1 MWTKRIIVITND
13 SLPAIAEIETE
24 EVNPPP
30 KKKNFIRVYLRI
42 LLRKSWLIISTTLLT
57 TTTAVVLSS
66 SKSSTYRGNFY
77 LLVEPITAAARLT
90 NPSTLA
96 RTGGI
101 PQEDLI
107 ALDYPT
113 NLIFLQSPSMTR
125 RIAEDV
131 HKKLP
136 NRTVDAIWSDLRDNF
151 FVEWVKSTSNGATK
165 IFIVSY
171 SGKDPQEVQAVLD
184 IAAQTFVQYS
194 SQDRET
200 SIKAGVKF
208 IDKQLPPLQNNLNN
222 LKNKQRQIR
231 EQYELVNPANR
242 NVELLQQL
250 DTLIQ
255 RKSVL
260 QEQLIS
266 LKTLASTLGKQLG
279 ISSQDAL
286 VLASLNQDPE
296 RVSLQRELLELRSQ
310 LANNQSI
317 YTAKSVRIIA
327 LETRSQIIEDS
338 LKKRTDKL
346 LKEFSSTISNNSPL
360 LSSFQDPT
368 RLKLIEQFIDTT
380 NQIKALES
388 QLPSLS
394 IQEQQLNA
402 IIQKLPAITNQYT
415 ALERE
420 IKLTEEV
427 LDKLLIQRET
437 LKVESAQELPW
448 QLISKPQV
456 PLGAD
461 GKPIGEPPNR
471 KKMLMAGAGGGLIFS
486 ILLSLLWEKQKNS
499 FLSPDDIEDVLGLP
513 LIGKVPRYKS
523 VDTEKIA
530 LVIPEASEELETSEK
545 LETPEKLEASKELET
560 SEELETSDTQDQESF
575 NEPPLQDHWP
585 IFSKVFDDIYTE
597 LCFYYR
603 NPSLRSLAISSV
615 EAEDGQSTIAINL
628 AITAAEQGKR
638 VLFVDTNRNNS
649 KICEW
654 LNLTEKKGL
663 NYLLTHDVDLESVI
677 QQDSNHKNLFLI
689 TNGAEDL
696 TPPKRLWSPK
706 MEYLISEF
714 QENFDLVIY
723 DLPHFHQTTDV
734 YFISACT
741 DGMLM
746 VIGVN
751 KTSQSA
757 TKEALAKADDLQFPI
772 LGAIANFV

>member
-1 MWTKRIIVITND
+1 MTTND
-13 SLPAIAEIETE
+13 SLPAIAEIGTE
-24 EVNPPP
+24 EVNPAP
-30 KKKNFIRVYLRI
+30 KKKSFIRVYLRI
-42 LLRKSWLIISTTLLT
+42 LLRKSWLIASITLLT

-66 SKSSTYRGNFY
+66 SKTSTYKGNFY

-90 NPSTLA
+90 NPSTFT

-136 NRTVDAIWSDLRDNF
+136 NRTVDAIWNDLRNNF
-151 FVEWVKSTSNGATK
+151 FVEWVKSPSDGATK

-171 SGKDPQEVQAVLD
+171 SGTDPQEVQAVLD
-184 IAAQTFVQYS
+184 IAAQTFVKYS
-194 SQDRET
+194 AEDRET

-208 IDKQLPPLQNNLNN
+208 IDKQLPPLQKNLSN

-231 EQYELVNPANR
+231 QQYELVNPANR
-242 NVELLQQL
+242 NDELLQQL
-250 DTLIQ
+250 DALTQ

-260 QEQLIS
+260 EEQLIS
-266 LKTLASTLGKQLG
+266 VRTLAATLGSQLG

-296 RVSLQRELLELRSQ
+296 RISLQRELLDIQSQ

-317 YTAKSVRIIA
+317 YTEKSVRIIA
-327 LETRSQIIEDS
+327 LETRSRIIQNL
-338 LKKRTDKL
+338 LKKRTNEL
-346 LKEFSSTISNNSPL
+346 LKQFSSPISNNSPL

-368 RLKLIEQFIDTT
+368 RLRLIEQFIDTT
-380 NQIKALES
+380 NKIKALES
-388 QLPSLS
+388 QFPYLRV
-394 IQEQQLNA
+394 QEQKLNT
-402 IIQKLPAITNQYT
+402 IIQKLPTITNQYT

-420 IKLTEEV
+420 IKLTEDV

-448 QLISKPQV
+448 QLVSKPQI
-456 PLGAD
+456 PLDAD
-461 GKPIGEPPNR
+461 GKPIGEPPDR
-471 KKMLMAGAGGGLIFS
+471 KKMLMAGAGGGLIFG
-486 ILLSLLWEKQKNS
+486 ILLSLLLEKQKNAFVS
-499 FLSPDDIEDVLGLP
+499 ANDIEDILGLP
-513 LIGKVPRYKS
+513 VIGKVPRYQS
-523 VDTEKIA
+523 LEMENIT
-530 LVIPEASEELETSEK
+530 LVIPEISEKVETPEELEISEKVETSEELEISEK
-545 LETPEKLEASKELET
+545 VET
-560 SEELETSDTQDQESF
+560 SEELETSDTQDKESLK
-575 NEPPLQDHWP
+575 EPPLQDNWP
-585 IFSKVFDDIYTE
+585 IFATVFDDIYTE

-649 KICEW
+649 KIGEW

-663 NYLLTHDVDLESVI
+663 DYLLTHDVALESVI
-677 QQDSNHKNLFLI
+677 QEDPNHKNLYLI
-689 TNGAEDL
+689 TNESEDT
-696 TPPKRLWSPK
+696 TPLKRLWSPK

-714 QENFDLVIY
+714 QEKFDLVIY

-741 DGMLM
+741 DGMIL
-746 VIGVN
+746 VIGVK

>member
-1 MWTKRIIVITND
+1 MTTND
-13 SLPAIAEIETE
+13 SFPAIAETETE
-24 EVNPPP
+24 EVSLPP
-30 KKKNFIRVYLRI
+30 KKKSFIRVYLRI
-42 LLRKSWLIISTTLLT
+42 VLRKSWLIVSITLLT

-66 SKSSTYRGNFY
+66 SKSSTYKGNFY
-77 LLVEPITAAARLT
+77 LLVEPITAAGRLT
-90 NPSTLA
+90 NPSTLT

-136 NRTVDAIWSDLRDNF
+136 NRSVDAIWSDLRDNF
-151 FVEWVKSTSNGATK
+151 FVEWVKSQANGATK
-165 IFIVSY
+165 IFIVTY

-184 IAAQTFVQYS
+184 IAAQTFVKYS
-194 SQDRET
+194 AEDRET

-208 IDKQLPPLQNNLNN
+208 IDKQLPPLQKNLNT
-222 LKNKQRQIR
+222 LKNKQKRIRQ
-231 EQYELVNPANR
+231 QYELVNPASR
-242 NVELLQQL
+242 NDELLQQL
-250 DTLIQ
+250 DALTQ

-266 LKTLASTLGKQLG
+266 LKTLASILGTQLG

-296 RVSLQRELLELRSQ
+296 RISLQKELLDIQSQ

-317 YTAKSVRIIA
+317 YTEKSVRIIA
-327 LETRSQIIEDS
+327 LETRSQIIQDS
-338 LKKRTDKL
+338 LKKRTNKL
-346 LKEFSSTISNNSPL
+346 LKQFSSNIAANSPI

-368 RLKLIEQFIDTT
+368 RLKLIEQFIETT

-388 QLPSLS
+388 QLPSLI
-394 IQEQQLNA
+394 IQEKRLNTIIQQL
-402 IIQKLPAITNQYT
+402 PTITNQYT

-448 QLISKPQV
+448 QLVSKPQI
-456 PLGAD
+456 PLDAD
-461 GKPIGEPPNR
+461 GKPIGEPPDR
-471 KKMLMAGAGGGLIFS
+471 KKMLMAGVGGGLIFS
-486 ILLSLLWEKQKNS
+486 ILLSVFLEKQKNS
-499 FLSPDDIEDVLGLP
+499 FLSASDIEDVLGLP
-513 LIGKVPRYKS
+513 LIGKVPRYQS
-523 VDTEKIA
+523 VDMENIA
-530 LVIPEASEELETSEK
+530 LVIPETSEELKTSEK
-545 LETPEKLEASKELET
+545 LEI
-560 SEELETSDTQDQESF
+560 SEELQTSDTQDKESL
-575 NEPPLQDHWP
+575 NEAPLQDNWP
-585 IFSKVFDDIYTE
+585 IFATVFDDIYTE

-603 NPSLRSLAISSV
+603 NPSLRSLAVSSV

-649 KICEW
+649 KIGEW
-654 LNLTEKKGL
+654 LNLTGKKGL
-663 NYLLTHDVDLESVI
+663 NYLLTHDVALESVI
-677 QQDSNHKNLFLI
+677 QEDPNHKNFYLI
-689 TNGAEDL
+689 TQGAEDT

-741 DGMLM
+741 DGMIL

-751 KTSQSA
+751 KTSQSLA
-757 TKEALAKADDLQFPI
+757 KEAVAKATDLQFPI